1 MTDIRIRKGHNIK
14 ISGAPKPE
22 IITGERPAKVAL
34 VPVEFR
40 YVKPKLL
47 VKEGDVVQLGAP
59 LFFDKRNP
67 QVRWASPGG
76 GTVSKIQFGP
86 RRVIEKV
93 VVALDREE
101 ETFTVPVYDQDSLSS
116 LDRGRIIET
125 LLKASLWPLIRQ
137 RPFNKIA
144 NPDDKPKAIFVSGLN
159 TAPLTVDLDLALEGQ
174 ERSFQ
179 AGLTVLNQLTDGAV
193 HLTIPSKSRQPAL
206 TGAENVVLHRISG
219 PHPAGNVGIQIHH
232 IDPINPGDVVWTVTA
247 QQVVILGKL
256 FLTGRFDPTIIVSV
270 GGPSVKNPIHVRTRM
285 GVALETLLSDQLKEG
300 DHRIL
305 SGDVLTGRKA
315 GIDGY
320 LGFYDTTVSAIPV
333 NKQRPF
339 LGWLRLGSKKTIYT
353 LTRAYAAFGHERFD
367 FTTKK
372 NGSARALVPI
382 NAWEEVLPMDILP
395 NPLYRSILARD
406 VEEMEKLG
414 ILECDEEDFALC
426 TFACPS
432 KINLGRAIRQGL
444 DLMEKE
450 I

>member
-14 ISGAPKPE
+14 IAGEPKPE
-22 IITGERPAKVAL
+22 VIAGERPATVAL

-47 VKEGDVVQLGAP
+47 VKEGDTVQLGAP
-59 LFFDKRNP
+59 VFFDKRNP

-76 GTVSKIQFGP
+76 GTVTKIQFGP

-93 VVALDREE
+93 IITLDREE
-101 ETFTVPVYDQDSLSS
+101 EIFTVPVYDQDTLST

-125 LLKASLWPLIRQ
+125 LLAANLWPLIRQ

-144 NPDDKPKAIFVSGLN
+144 NPDDKPKAIFISGLN
-159 TAPLTVDLDLALEGQ
+159 TAPLTVDLELALEGQ

-179 AGLTVLNQLTDGAV
+179 AGLTVLNQLTEGAV
-193 HLTIPSKSRQPAL
+193 HLTISSQCRQPAL
-206 TGAENVVLHRISG
+206 TGAKNVVLHRISG

-232 IDPINPGDVVWTVTA
+232 IDPINPGDIVWTVTA

-256 FLTGRFDPTIIVSV
+256 FLTGQYDPTIVVSV
-270 GGPSVKNPIHVRTRM
+270 GGPSVKSPIHVRTRM
-285 GVALETLLSDQLKEG
+285 GVALATLLSERLKTG
-300 DHRIL
+300 DHRIV
-305 SGDVLTGRKA
+305 SGDVLTGHKVDL
-315 GIDGY
+315 DGY
-320 LGFYDTTVSAIPV
+320 LRFYDTTVSVIPI
-333 NKQRPF
+333 NKKRPF
-339 LGWLRLGSKKTIYT
+339 LGWLRLGSNKTVYT
-353 LTRAYAAFGHERFD
+353 LTRAYAAFKHEQFD
-367 FTTKK
+367 FTTLK

-382 NAWEEVLPMDILP
+382 DAWEEVLPMDILP

-432 KINLGRAIRQGL
+432 KINLGRVIREGL